1 MTRQRRLS
9 SLWNRVDSGEIHQ
22 APRKWQAWLSDTGSL
37 TQKIEQAIGQKL
49 EVQVLRDCR
58 QNLNSDE
65 SRYFHLQ
72 TKRCRIREV
81 LLCSNG
87 TPLVMARSVIPTLS
101 SSGSNQAILRLG
113 TRPLGAVLFSK
124 TRKRSKK
131 KSLRE
136 IARLNKRSS
145 LWQQC
150 RQKYEK
156 LPAPL
161 WARRTLYKLK
171 GRPLLVCE
179 IFLPELLQNLTKEL
193 TA

>member
-1 MTRQRRLS
+1 MTYRRRLS

-22 APRKWQAWLSDTGSL
+22 APRKWQHWLSDTGSL
-37 TQKIEQAIGQKL
+37 TQKIEQEIGQKL
-49 EVQVLRDCR
+49 EVLVLRDCR

-87 TPLVMARSVIPTLS
+87 IPLVMARSVIPTLS
-101 SSGSNQAILRLG
+101 SGGSNQAVLRLG
-113 TRPLGAVLFSK
+113 TKPLGAVLFSK
-124 TRKRSKK
+124 TRNRSKK
-131 KSLRE
+131 KPLRE
-136 IARLNKRSS
+136 IARINKRSS

-150 RQKYEK
+150 HQKYQQ
-156 LPAPL
+156 LPSPL

-179 IFLPELLQNLTKEL
+179 IFLPELLMYSATQ
-193 TA
+193 

>member
-1 MTRQRRLS
+1 MTRRRRLR

-22 APRKWQAWLSDTGSL
+22 APRKWQPWLSDTGSL
-37 TQKIEQAIGQKL
+37 TQKIERVIGRKL
-49 EVQVLRDCR
+49 EVQVLRDCH

-65 SRYFHLQ
+65 SRYFHFQ

-81 LLCSNG
+81 LLCADG
-87 TPLVMARSVIPTLS
+87 TPLVMARSVIPGFS
-101 SSGSNQAILRLG
+101 SSGSNQAVLRLG
-113 TRPLGAVLFSK
+113 RKPLGAVLFSK

-131 KSLRE
+131 KALRE
-136 IARLNKRSS
+136 IAHLNKRNAQ
-145 LWQQC
+145 WQQC
-150 RQKYEK
+150 HRKYEK
-156 LPAPL
+156 LPSTL

-179 IFLPELLQNLTKEL
+179 IFLPELLKYSA

>member
-1 MTRQRRLS
+1 MTYRRRLS

-22 APRKWQAWLSDTGSL
+22 APRKWQSWLSDTGSL

-49 EVQVLRDCR
+49 EVLVLRDCR

-81 LLCSNG
+81 VLCSNG
-87 TPLVMARSVIPTLS
+87 IPLVMARSVIPTLS
-101 SSGSNQAILRLG
+101 SGGSNQAVLRLG
-113 TRPLGAVLFSK
+113 TKPLGAVLFSK

-136 IARLNKRSS
+136 IARVNKRSS

-150 RQKYEK
+150 YQKYQE
-156 LPAPL
+156 LPSPL
-161 WARRTLYKLK
+161 WARRTLYTLK

-179 IFLPELLQNLTKEL
+179 IFLPELLNYPADQ
-193 TA
+193 

>member
-1 MTRQRRLS
+1 MTYRRRLS

-22 APRKWQAWLSDTGSL
+22 APRKWQSWLSDTGSL

-49 EVQVLRDCR
+49 EVLVLRDCR

-87 TPLVMARSVIPTLS
+87 IPLVMARSVIPTLS
-101 SSGSNQAILRLG
+101 SGGSNQAVLRLG
-113 TRPLGAVLFSK
+113 SKPLGAVLFSK

-136 IARLNKRSS
+136 IARVNKRSS

-150 RQKYEK
+150 YQKYQE
-156 LPAPL
+156 LPSPL
-161 WARRTLYKLK
+161 WARRTLYTLK

-179 IFLPELLQNLTKEL
+179 IFLPELLNYPADQ
-193 TA
+193 